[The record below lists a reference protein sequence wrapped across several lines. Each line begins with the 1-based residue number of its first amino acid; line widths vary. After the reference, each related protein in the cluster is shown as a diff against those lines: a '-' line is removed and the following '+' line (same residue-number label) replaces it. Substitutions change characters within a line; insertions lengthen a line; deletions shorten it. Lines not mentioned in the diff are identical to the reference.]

1 MSAEEKK
8 GKKSPPPRI
17 SSYAVKVEEKTAEFE
32 KKLELLQESQNE
44 KSKLKNLKIDDILNP
59 KFHDRTAPSK
69 ASILELSKNIKAV
82 GLQQPVVVRKL
93 ENGFYERIIGYRR
106 IEAMKLLE
114 ENEIP
119 AIVLENISDNDA
131 MLMMISENLQR
142 ENLNVYDETV
152 ALLEYIAVSINKS
165 VTETKS
171 FLFKIKNFYGSK
183 IKDITEEEKET
194 HDFINAVLQRTGK
207 YSIQTFINRLRV
219 LNLDEIIIVAMRENK
234 ITYSVAIEL
243 QKLKD
248 STKIADLINEIS
260 ENGMTT
266 KEIVDRVGQL
276 NGGIERENISMFSS
290 LKKSLTSSNFKKLND
305 DKKEKI
311 KVLIEKIKEILE
323 EG

>member
-1 MSAEEKK
+1 MSLDEKK
-8 GKKSPPPRI
+8 GKKTPPPRI

-44 KSKLKNLKIDDILNP
+44 KSKLKNLKINDILNP

-82 GLQQPVVVRKL
+82 GLQQPIVVRKL
-93 ENGFYERIIGYRR
+93 ENGLFERIIGYRR

-131 MLMMISENLQR
+131 MLMMVSENLQR

-152 ALLEYIAVSINKS
+152 ALLEYIAVSIDKTI
-165 VTETKS
+165 TETKS

-248 STKIADLINEIS
+248 STKVSELINEIS

-266 KEIVDRVGQL
+266 KEIIDRVGQL
-276 NGGIERENISMFSS
+276 NGGKERTDSS
-290 LKKSLTSSNFKKLND
+290 LFVSLKNLLKESNYKKLSKE
-305 DKKEKI
+305 KKEEI
-311 KVLIEKIKEILE
+311 QTLVERIQLILNV
-323 EG
+323 

>member
-1 MSAEEKK
+1 MAEEKNR
-8 GKKSPPPRI
+8 KKSPPPRI

-44 KSKLKNLKIDDILNP
+44 KSKLRNLKINDIVSP

-69 ASILELSKNIKAV
+69 ASILELSKNIKAI
-82 GLQQPVVVRKL
+82 GLQQPIVVRQL
-93 ENGFYERIIGYRR
+93 NNGIFERIIGYRR
-106 IEAMKLLE
+106 IEAMKLLNE
-114 ENEIP
+114 KEIP
-119 AIVLENISDNDA
+119 AIVLENISDTDA
-131 MLMMISENLQR
+131 TLMMISENLQR

-152 ALLEYIAVSINKS
+152 ALLEYIAVSINKT

-219 LNLDEIIIVAMRENK
+219 LNLDGIIIVAMRENK
-234 ITYSVAIEL
+234 ITYSIAIEL

-248 STKIADLINEIS
+248 TTKIAELIKEIS
-260 ENGMTT
+260 ETGMST
-266 KEIVDRVGQL
+266 KEIVNRVGQL
-276 NGGIERENISMFSS
+276 NGGNERSRVSIFSL
-290 LKKSLTSSNFKKLND
+290 LKKSLTDSNIKKLSA
-305 DKKEKI
+305 DKKEEI
-311 KVLIEKIKEILE
+311 ETLIEKIQLILKE
-323 EG
+323 

>member
-1 MSAEEKK
+1 MSLDEKK
-8 GKKSPPPRI
+8 GKKTPPPRI

-44 KSKLKNLKIDDILNP
+44 KSKLKNLKINDILNP

-82 GLQQPVVVRKL
+82 GLQQPIVVRKL
-93 ENGFYERIIGYRR
+93 ENGLFERIIGYRR

-131 MLMMISENLQR
+131 MLMMVSENLQR

-152 ALLEYIAVSINKS
+152 ALLEYIAVSIDKTI
-165 VTETKS
+165 TETKS

-248 STKIADLINEIS
+248 STKVSELINEIS

-266 KEIVDRVGQL
+266 KEIIDRVGQL
-276 NGGIERENISMFSS
+276 NGGKERTDSS
-290 LKKSLTSSNFKKLND
+290 LFVSIKNLLKESNYKKLSKE
-305 DKKEKI
+305 KKEEI
-311 KVLIEKIKEILE
+311 QTLVERIQLILNV
-323 EG
+323 